1 METKK
6 VSMKTLKED
15 AVEEEEEEA
24 DTQRPKEM
32 LKLQKR
38 TQLILRLNL
47 LVIKFDSMF
56 IFKQEKQLV
65 RETWDNTY
73 AFFPQMAPWYQ
84 LRQVLKYF
92 LLVPMTCWSAQTLG
106 LVRIEGEKGI
116 KNSSPGKPRE

>member
-1 METKK
+1 MPVSMETKK

-15 AVEEEEEEA
+15 AVEEEEEAA

-47 LVIKFDSMF
+47 LVITFDSMF

-65 RETWDNTY
+65 RET
-73 AFFPQMAPWYQ
+73 
-84 LRQVLKYF
+84 
-92 LLVPMTCWSAQTLG
+92 
-106 LVRIEGEKGI
+106 
-116 KNSSPGKPRE
+116 

>member
-1 METKK
+1 MPVSMETKK

-65 RETWDNTY
+65 RET
-73 AFFPQMAPWYQ
+73 
-84 LRQVLKYF
+84 
-92 LLVPMTCWSAQTLG
+92 
-106 LVRIEGEKGI
+106 
-116 KNSSPGKPRE
+116 

>member
-65 RETWDNTY
+65 RET
-73 AFFPQMAPWYQ
+73 
-84 LRQVLKYF
+84 
-92 LLVPMTCWSAQTLG
+92 
-106 LVRIEGEKGI
+106 
-116 KNSSPGKPRE
+116 

>member
-1 METKK
+1 MPVSMETKK

-32 LKLQKR
+32 LKLQKC

-65 RETWDNTY
+65 RET
-73 AFFPQMAPWYQ
+73 
-84 LRQVLKYF
+84 
-92 LLVPMTCWSAQTLG
+92 
-106 LVRIEGEKGI
+106 
-116 KNSSPGKPRE
+116 